1 MEVAVQVAH
10 LAAAAWAEVVQV
22 EAVLAVVAVQVEEVD
37 NLRLILI
44 YE

>member
-1 MEVAVQVAH
+1 MEVAVQVDH
-10 LAAAAWAEVVQV
+10 LEEAAGAEVVQV

-44 YE
+44 

>member
-10 LAAAAWAEVVQV
+10 LAAVAWAEVVQV

-44 YE
+44 